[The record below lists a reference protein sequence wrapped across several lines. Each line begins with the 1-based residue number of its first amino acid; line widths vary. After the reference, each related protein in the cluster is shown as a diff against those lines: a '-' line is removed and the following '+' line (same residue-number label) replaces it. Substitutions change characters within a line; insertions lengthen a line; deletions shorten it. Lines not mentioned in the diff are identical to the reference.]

1 MEKKTTKT
9 TKASPKPVEKPT
21 NDGKYHVTKHPD
33 GGWQVILG
41 KGEKA
46 VRRTKTQEEALKIVN
61 ELAESRHT
69 TVYLH
74 GKKGTIRE
82 AKSFKE
88 EPKKAAKPVAKKE
101 EKKPAVAKK
110 EAKPAAKAEKK
121 PVAKKETKPAAK
133 KEAKPATKKAKK

>member
-1 MEKKTTKT
+1 MEKKTTK
-9 TKASPKPVEKPT
+9 AVEKPAAT

-46 VRRTKTQEEALKIVN
+46 VRRTKTQEEALQIAN
-61 ELAESRHT
+61 ELAEARHT

-82 AKSFKE
+82 AKTFKE
-88 EPKKAAKPVAKKE
+88 EPKKP
-101 EKKPAVAKK
+101 AKK
-110 EAKPAAKAEKK
+110 EAKPVKKESAK
-121 PVAKKETKPAAK
+121 PAKKESVKTVK
-133 KEAKPATKKAKK
+133 KTKK

>member
-9 TKASPKPVEKPT
+9 TKASLKPVEKPT

-46 VRRTKTQEEALKIVN
+46 VRRTKTQEEALKIAN

-101 EKKPAVAKK
+101 EKKPAAKK

>member
-46 VRRTKTQEEALKIVN
+46 VRRTKTQEEALKIAN

-101 EKKPAVAKK
+101 EKKPAAKK